1 MKVLKGLL
9 SGISIMAINEKDY
22 IVIEAGKSENN
33 YFRDLWRYKELFYFL
48 SWRDILVRYKQ
59 TVIGVAW
66 SVIKPLLTML
76 IFSIVFGRIAKL
88 PSEFAPYPILV
99 FTALLPWQFFSSAL
113 SDSSNSLISNANMI
127 SKIYFPRMI
136 LPASSIIVAII
147 DFIISFILLVIIMI
161 WYKFI
166 PSWKIVFMPLFLF
179 LALIVS
185 LGAGFLFSALNVK
198 YRDFKYI
205 VPFII
210 QFGIYAS
217 PVGFSSEIVPA
228 RWRMLYSINPM
239 VGVIDGFRWCII
251 GKGVN
256 FYMSG
261 FIISVVLSVVLLII
275 SIIYFR
281 KTEKTFADRI

>member
-1 MKVLKGLL
+1 ML
-9 SGISIMAINEKDY
+9 NNDKDFL
-22 IVIEAGKSENN
+22 VIEAGKSEKH
-33 YFRDLWRYKELFYFL
+33 YFKDLWRYRELFYFL

-66 SVIKPLLTML
+66 SVIKPLLTMFA
-76 IFSIVFGRIAKL
+76 FSIVFGRIAKL

-113 SDSSNSLISNANMI
+113 SDSSNSLIANSNMI

-136 LPASSIIVAII
+136 MPASSIIVAAI
-147 DFIISFILLVIIMI
+147 DFLISFILLAIVMV
-161 WYKFI
+161 WYRFV
-166 PSWKIVFMPLFLF
+166 PSWKIVFMPLFL
-179 LALIVS
+179 LMALIVS
-185 LGAGFLFSALNVK
+185 LGAGLLFSALNVK

-217 PVGFSSEIVPA
+217 PVGFSSDVIPA
-228 RWRMLYSINPM
+228 KWRMLYSINPM

-251 GKGVN
+251 GKGVS
-256 FYMSG
+256 FYMPG
-261 FIISVVLSVVLLII
+261 FILSIVLII
-275 SIIYFR
+275 VIFILGFIYFR
-281 KTEKTFADRI
+281 KTERTFADRI

>member
-1 MKVLKGLL
+1 ML
-9 SGISIMAINEKDY
+9 NNDKDFL
-22 IVIEAGKSENN
+22 VIEAGKSEKH
-33 YFRDLWRYKELFYFL
+33 YFKDLWRYRELFYFF

-59 TVIGVAW
+59 TALGVAW
-66 SVIKPLLTML
+66 SVIRPILTM
-76 IFSIVFGRIAKL
+76 FAFTIVFGRIAKL

-99 FTALLPWQFFSSAL
+99 FTALLPWQFFSNAL
-113 SDSSNSLISNANMI
+113 GESSNSLISNANMI

-136 LPASSIIVAII
+136 MPASSIIVAAI
-147 DFIISFILLVIIMI
+147 DFIISFILLAIIMI

-185 LGAGFLFSALNVK
+185 LGAGLLFSALNVK
-198 YRDFKYI
+198 YRDFRYI

-217 PVGFSSEIVPA
+217 PVGFSSDIIPVK
-228 RWRMLYSINPM
+228 WRMLYSINPM

-251 GKGVN
+251 GKGVS
-256 FYMSG
+256 FYMPG
-261 FIISVVLSVVLLII
+261 FIISIVLTLVIFVIG
-275 SIIYFR
+275 IIYFR
-281 KTEKTFADRI
+281 KTEKSFADKI